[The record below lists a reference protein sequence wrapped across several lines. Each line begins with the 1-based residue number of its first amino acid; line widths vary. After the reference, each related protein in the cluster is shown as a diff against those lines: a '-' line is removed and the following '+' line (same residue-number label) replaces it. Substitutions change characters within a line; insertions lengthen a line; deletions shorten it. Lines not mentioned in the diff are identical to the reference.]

1 MEVIKIDMESD
12 LIFVLY
18 MFKSDTDDERFKL

>member
-1 MEVIKIDMESD
+1 MEVIKIDMESG

-18 MFKSDTDDERFKL
+18 MFKSDTDDKGFKL